1 MAHNNFVM
9 HFENKMYR
17 LRETGLYP
25 FDFNGEYSS
34 LTAKYLVLEHYPG
47 RWNGSLGTQTHK
59 ARSRWSSS
67 STRPTP

>member
-25 FDFNGEYSS
+25 FDFDAEYSS
-34 LTAKYLVLEHYPG
+34 LSAKYLVLELYPG
-47 RWNGSLGTQTHK
+47 RPRRASPTQT
-59 ARSRWSSS
+59 RSPSTRWSSS
-67 STRPTP
+67 SASPTR